1 MTEIDTTAEPG
12 RRERKRAQ
20 TLDHLAAV
28 AFALFDLPREA
39 VSERS
44 DILRHG
50 GGGAPTHMVCGAVRF
65 DHPAARQLVA
75 LLPKA

>member
-28 AFALFDLPREA
+28 AFALFEEHGYDA
-39 VSERS
+39 VTMEQIAVAS
-44 DILRHG
+44 D
-50 GGGAPTHMVCGAVRF
+50 
-65 DHPAARQLVA
+65 VA
-75 LLPKA
+75 